1 MLVEGWLARAAAAR
15 PAHTALLAHD
25 GACSYGELLEA
36 ASAGARELHAR
47 GARSGARVAIALPGG
62 VGFAQAL
69 HACLLLGAVA
79 VPVDVRAPAREQE
92 RLTASAAVV
101 VDAPLGGTGERMGAA
116 RADLEGA
123 SRHDLEAP
131 ALVMHTSGT
140 SGAPRPV
147 ELTYGN
153 LLWSALGSAAA
164 LDREADERWLCA
176 MPVCH
181 VGGLSI
187 LVRSAIYATTAVV
200 HERFEAQRVL
210 DAVREQGIT
219 LVSLVATT
227 LARLLDAG
235 LARPPSLRC
244 ALTGGG
250 PVPAALI
257 ARAVDAEVPL
267 SLTYGL
273 TEAGSQVTTT
283 PVRALAHGGPAPGPP
298 LPGPPLFCTRAEI
311 ADGEI
316 LVAGPTVAPGA
327 LQGDGWLHTGDL
339 GRIDERGRLH
349 VVGRRSEVIISGG
362 ENVAPG
368 EVESVLEEHP
378 DVLEAAVVG
387 RADAQWGEAV
397 TALVVARPGRA
408 PSSQQLRAHC
418 ALALA
423 PYKVPREIELR
434 DGPLPRTRSGKLLRA
449 QLTQGCV
456 G

>member
-15 PAHTALLAHD
+15 PAHAALLAHD

-47 GARSGARVAIALPGG
+47 GARRGERVAIALPGG
-62 VGFAQAL
+62 LGFAQAL
-69 HACLLLGAVA
+69 HGCLLLGAVA
-79 VPVDVRAPAREQE
+79 VPVDVRAPGREQE
-92 RLTASAAVV
+92 RLAAGAAVV
-101 VDAPLGGTGERMGAA
+101 VDAPLGGARTHAHA
-116 RADLEGA
+116 PRADLA
-123 SRHDLEAP
+123 SASGHDLEAP

-164 LDREADERWLCA
+164 LDLDADERWLCA

-210 DAVREQGIT
+210 DALREQGIT

-283 PVRALAHGGPAPGPP
+283 PVRVLAHGGPA
-298 LPGPPLFCTRAEI
+298 PGPPLFCTRAEI
-311 ADGEI
+311 AEGEI

-339 GRIDERGRLH
+339 GRIDGRGRLH
-349 VVGRRSEVIISGG
+349 VLGRRSEVIISGG
-362 ENVAPG
+362 ENVAPS
-368 EVESVLEEHP
+368 EVECVLEEHP

-387 RADAQWGEAV
+387 RADAEWGEAV

-408 PSSQQLRAHC
+408 PSPRQLRAHC
-418 ALALA
+418 AAALA

-449 QLTQGCV
+449 QLTQGSV